1 MEVFSPIF
9 NQMLCLFLFIA
20 IGFILMKGR
29 FVPDNADRVLS
40 KLENLV
46 LVPALVMGTFI
57 KNCTIETL
65 SSMWKLLVL
74 GFGMVFLLI
83 PLSFVCARICF
94 KEKYLQKIAT
104 YGLAFSNFGFMGNA
118 IMSAVFPNIFFQYTI
133 FTLPFWFMIYMWGA
147 PVLLIAGSNEGE
159 KVALKQRLKSFVNPM
174 FVGMLI
180 GMAIGLTGFKLP
192 EGVVSA
198 IDGAGACMSPLAMIL
213 TGMTIGKTNVFVLLT
228 KPRIYLTTFAKLVVY
243 PLVFIVILFV
253 VSLFPQNG
261 FFNETFYRCA
271 TCVATMPLGL
281 NTIVIPSAYGRDTTD
296 AAGMALVSYLFS
308 VATIP
313 LWFMLMQAIIF

>member
-1 MEVFSPIF
+1 MNVFTPIF

-20 IGFILMKGR
+20 IGFILSKWK

-40 KLENLV
+40 RLENFV

-57 KNCTIETL
+57 KNCTIDTL
-65 SSMWKLLVL
+65 GSMWKLLVL
-74 GFGMVFLLI
+74 GFAMVFLLI
-83 PLSFVCARICF
+83 PLSFVFARVCF

-104 YGLAFSNFGFMGNA
+104 YGLAFANFGFMGNA
-118 IMSAVFPNIFFQYTI
+118 IMSAVFPAIFFEYTV

-147 PVLLIAGSNEGE
+147 PVLLISGSNDGE

-174 FVGMLI
+174 FIGMLI
-180 GMAIGLTGFKLP
+180 GMIIGLTGLNLP
-192 EGVVSA
+192 QGVVSA

-213 TGMTIGKTNVFVLLT
+213 TGMTIGKTNVFELLK
-228 KPRIYLTTFAKLVVY
+228 KPRIYLTTGVKLVIY
-243 PLVFIVILFV
+243 PIIFIALFWLL
-253 VSLFPQNG
+253 SLLPENS
-261 FFNETFYRCA
+261 FFNETFFRCA

-296 AAGMALVSYLFS
+296 AAGMALVSHLFS

-313 LWFMLMQAIIF
+313 LAFMVMQNLIF